1 MIGIVGGSPLLS
13 ILASFL
19 WLIATAEYQWMEK
32 LTIIVLDH
40 VDFGI
45 IKAHESG
52 IETKYMF
59 PVHARCCKHCAV
71 WLWSFEHCDVRNK

>member
-1 MIGIVGGSPLLS
+1 MISIVGGSPLLS

-59 PVHARCCKHCAV
+59 PVHARCCKHSAV

>member
-1 MIGIVGGSPLLS
+1 MEGPLLS

-71 WLWSFEHCDVRNK
+71 WLWLFEHCDVRNK

>member
-1 MIGIVGGSPLLS
+1 M
-13 ILASFL
+13 
-19 WLIATAEYQWMEK
+19 AEYQWMEK

-45 IKAHESG
+45 IKAHEIG

-59 PVHARCCKHCAV
+59 PVHARCCKHSAV

>member
-1 MIGIVGGSPLLS
+1 MEGPLLS
-13 ILASFL
+13 IPASFL
-19 WLIATAEYQWMEK
+19 WLIAMAEYQWMEK

-59 PVHARCCKHCAV
+59 PVHARCCKHSAV

>member
-1 MIGIVGGSPLLS
+1 MEGPLLS

>member
-1 MIGIVGGSPLLS
+1 MISIVGGSPLLS

-19 WLIATAEYQWMEK
+19 WVIATAEYQWMEK

-59 PVHARCCKHCAV
+59 PVHARCCKHSAV

>member
-1 MIGIVGGSPLLS
+1 MEGPLLS

-45 IKAHESG
+45 IKAHESC

>member
-1 MIGIVGGSPLLS
+1 MISIVGGSPLLS

-59 PVHARCCKHCAV
+59 PVHARCCKHSAA

>member
-1 MIGIVGGSPLLS
+1 MISIVGGSPLLS

-19 WLIATAEYQWMEK
+19 WVIATAEYQWMEK